1 MISYEINLLSTH
13 TTELFAMPQSV
24 SSKLRGGKNQLE
36 IISKMKSSQKT
47 KPTMVTPA
55 SKRSGEGKS
64 PRRKITGRRKKS
76 TKFASLKMAGKWAD
90 ALDGNLWIYG
100 ESEKQTQADSNVPR
114 EIIIRSAGTEN

>member
-13 TTELFAMPQSV
+13 TAELSATPQLV
-24 SSKLRGGKNQLE
+24 SPKFRGGENQLE
-36 IISKMKSSQKT
+36 ITSKMKSSQKT

-76 TKFASLKMAGKWAD
+76 TKFTSLKMAGNCAD